1 MKNKRYL
8 SILALLTTLFLIGGC
23 GSSSSSDSTEETSV
37 GADESAGATVSAV
50 FSDIGGDSSIN
61 EASLPEK
68 ILDMILMV
76 KTAVAQQSF
85 TACDAVSMGG
95 GPTGITMSTSGTNDT
110 YGNSAEP
117 LVVDGSTVAFCDDG
131 GEVAAWNISTA
142 IEMPCTDASNN
153 SFTASMIGD
162 GVFVEGTSFTDIF
175 GDFTV
180 TIGSD
185 SATVHCT
192 FHIAYDTNAID
203 FSDNTCEL
211 DGGSLATQNPDISC
225 EPPSE

>member
-37 GADESAGATVSAV
+37 GADESGGATVSAV
-50 FSDIGGDSSIN
+50 FSDIGGDSSVN
-61 EASLPEK
+61 EASLSEK
-68 ILDMILMV
+68 ILETILMI
-76 KTAVAQQSF
+76 KTAVAQESF

-95 GPTGITMSTSGTNDT
+95 GPTGIFMSGAGENDT
-110 YGNSAEP
+110 YGNSSEP
-117 LVVDGSTVAFCDDG
+117 ILVNGTNAAFCDDG
-131 GEVAAWNISTA
+131 GLVAAWNISTA
-142 IEMPCTDASNN
+142 LEMPCTDADDI

-162 GVFVEGTSFTDIF
+162 GVFLQGSSMTDIF

-185 SATVHCT
+185 SATLHCT
-192 FHIAYDTNAID
+192 FHMSMDSNEVE
-203 FSDNTCEL
+203 FSEDTCEL
-211 DGGSLATQNPDISC
+211 DSGLPATQNPDLSC
-225 EPPSE
+225 EPPS